1 MRHILSGVFAVFL
14 AFPALAECVGDN
26 LLDRLSTAERVELD
40 AQVATHPYPTGNIW
54 RAEKPGSVVN
64 VIGTFHLYDPR
75 TRDLIEVAQDLIENS
90 DRAFFE
96 VLAGDELRMQAM
108 LAEQLD
114 LGFITDG
121 PTLPE
126 LLTKEEWAE
135 LKSRMLE
142 YGMPGFFVAKMKP
155 WFIGLTLAYPA
166 CAIEGGSIDNGLDPV
181 LIKIADAAGTPTQ
194 ALDNIEDLLTM
205 LSRDSMEDQIADLRV
220 ALAMT
225 TDYASQHITTL
236 DLYLAGK
243 HRELIEFSLMW
254 SLKRN
259 AEHHDMILDGF
270 SELEAELI
278 DGRNIKWME
287 ILSPAIEEG
296 NYVVAVGAGH
306 LSGEAGILNLL
317 EQDGYVLSP
326 VDY

>member
-1 MRHILSGVFAVFL
+1 MRHLLWGIFAVFL
-14 AFPALAECVGDN
+14 AFPAIAECLGDN
-26 LLDRLSTAERVELD
+26 LLDQLSATERAELNSK
-40 AQVATHPYPTGNIW
+40 AAKHPYPTGNIW

-64 VIGTFHLYDPR
+64 IIGTFHLYDPR
-75 TRDLIEVAQDLIENS
+75 THDLIEVAQDLIEVA

-96 VLAGDELRMQAM
+96 VLPEDELRMQAI

-126 LLTKEEWAE
+126 LLAKDEWAE

-166 CAIEGGSIDNGLDPV
+166 CAIEGGNIDNGLDTV
-181 LIKIADAAGTPTQ
+181 LMKIADAAGTPTQ
-194 ALDNIEDLLTM
+194 ALDNTEELLTL
-205 LSRDSMEDQIADLRV
+205 LSKGSMEEQIADLKV

-236 DLYLAGK
+236 DLYLDGK

-254 SLKRN
+254 SIKTNPEYR
-259 AEHHDMILDGF
+259 DKILDGF
-270 SELEAELI
+270 SELEADLI
-278 DGRNIKWME
+278 DDRNLKWMD
-287 ILSPAIEEG
+287 ILLPVIDEG

-306 LSGEAGILNLL
+306 LSGEFGLLNLL
-317 EQDGYVLSP
+317 DKGGYTLTP
-326 VDY
+326 IEY